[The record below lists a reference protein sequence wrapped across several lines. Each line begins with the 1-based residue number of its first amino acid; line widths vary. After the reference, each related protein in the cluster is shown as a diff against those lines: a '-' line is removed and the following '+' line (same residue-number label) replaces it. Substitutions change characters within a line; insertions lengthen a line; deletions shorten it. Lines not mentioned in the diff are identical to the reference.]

1 MGNHRHFLPPYG
13 LYASST
19 AIVRNL
25 FSLSSP
31 AGITRE
37 NNTNKVIY
45 RRTCSIR
52 KTDSMVDNYKKG
64 KEENEFGKQIIF
76 GSDILFSELQ
86 EQIGIGV

>member
-37 NNTNKVIY
+37 NNTNKKLVYGAKAEAAIA
-45 RRTCSIR
+45 IGF
-52 KTDSMVDNYKKG
+52 DD
-64 KEENEFGKQIIF
+64 IIADALKDTVF
-76 GSDILFSELQ
+76 MRSST
-86 EQIGIGV
+86 